1 MENASKALIM
11 AGSVLISIMVISLL
25 VLGYNQM
32 SHLEQTREDADAVD
46 KLAEY
51 MRRFEQFDRTV
62 YGSELLSL
70 GNLQQ
75 DYNLSDARIDVG
87 YAPIE
92 ITVEITKEISDSEYF
107 KPKTYKIEEL
117 AEEQEEIETEIE
129 EYEKPNDNY
138 NNKSAKYYSQKT
150 NREIAIDFGYTEIP
164 SNILEYDIED
174 YIEENKAKGRYSA
187 FKACME
193 DIQKYVNLK
202 SIYNEFRTGKQF
214 KCQEMKYD
222 EYTGRLKEMVFVEI

>member
-92 ITVEITKEISDSEYF
+92 ITVEITKEISDSDYF
-107 KPKTYKIEEL
+107 KPKTSYTIEEL
-117 AEEQEEIETEIE
+117 AEE
-129 EYEKPNDNY
+129 N
-138 NNKSAKYYSQKT
+138 QKIKLLSK
-150 NREIAIDFGYTEIP
+150 R
-164 SNILEYDIED
+164 
-174 YIEENKAKGRYSA
+174 
-187 FKACME
+187 
-193 DIQKYVNLK
+193 
-202 SIYNEFRTGKQF
+202 
-214 KCQEMKYD
+214 
-222 EYTGRLKEMVFVEI
+222 